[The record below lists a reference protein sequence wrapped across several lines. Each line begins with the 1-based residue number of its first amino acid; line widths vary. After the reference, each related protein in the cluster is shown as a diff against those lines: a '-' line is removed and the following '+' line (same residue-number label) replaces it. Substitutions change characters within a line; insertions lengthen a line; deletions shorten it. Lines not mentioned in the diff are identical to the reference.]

1 MPEILPPVYEHCLR
15 RVDSQGYV
23 QLDANRYSVPERLT
37 DQSVDVYKHLTE
49 VKIYHQHKEVASHFR
64 EINQTNQKIKADGH
78 HLQKTRYLSQHK
90 ADETERALLGQH
102 EVLDKYIAEFKKR
115 MRGRGLR
122 TLSQLLHLQRTYP
135 TEAWIAAV
143 ERSYTYGLYDVNR
156 LENLIL
162 TYISG
167 NIFNISSNKE

>member
-1 MPEILPPVYEHCLR
+1 
-15 RVDSQGYV
+15 
-23 QLDANRYSVPERLT
+23 
-37 DQSVDVYKHLTE
+37 
-49 VKIYHQHKEVASHFR
+49 
-64 EINQTNQKIKADGH
+64 
-78 HLQKTRYLSQHK
+78 
-90 ADETERALLGQH
+90 
-102 EVLDKYIAEFKKR
+102 